1 MRKLFAL
8 TLMATVALPT
18 MAFAGRY
25 SSSTKIY
32 VQQSNWEKA
41 LQSIEK
47 WKNEDPKSAEP
58 YLWEGYVY
66 TRMEKYTDA
75 ARAFMDAYKKD
86 STVFLD
92 HRKFEKKLSI
102 TGQNLMNVN
111 ALSISLQNAVIQY
124 YNEQK
129 YDDALKV
136 AEFLVKVNPNYAQ
149 AYQVLTT
156 LYQIKAH
163 QAENDSIALAYID
176 KARQA
181 LEKYYHMNPD
191 DPRANYFLGVFYY
204 QEASSLIAKG
214 DTTNGNAKL
223 RKAVELLKKAMELG
237 YKDAY
242 YDLGL
247 ALSDLG
253 KNDEAIEYLKKA
265 AENNPDNFEIW
276 FNLAVVAIKAGDKET
291 ALEALKKAHEI
302 KPDDYTTNYLLSVL
316 LTEKKNY
323 EDALKYVND
332 AIAIKETPEAYE
344 QKAIILRELG
354 RKSEAIKAI
363 EKAEKLKKGK

>member
-1 MRKLFAL
+1 MRRLFAL
-8 TLMATVALPT
+8 TLVATFAFPTAAL
-18 MAFAGRY
+18 AGRY
-25 SSSTKIY
+25 ASSTKIY
-32 VQQSNWEKA
+32 VQQNNWKKA

-47 WKNEDPKSAEP
+47 WKEEDPKSPEP
-58 YLWEGYVY
+58 YLWEGYIY

-75 ARAFMDAYKKD
+75 AKAFMEAYKKD

-92 HRKFEKKLSI
+92 PKKFEKKLSI
-102 TGQNLMNVN
+102 TGQNLMNFD
-111 ALSISLQNAVIQY
+111 ALSISLQNAIIQY
-124 YNEQK
+124 YNEQN

-149 AYQVLTT
+149 AYQLLTT
-156 LYQIKAH
+156 LYQIKAQ
-163 QAENDSIALAYID
+163 QAENDSIALVYID

-181 LEKYYHMNPD
+181 LEKYYHMNPKD
-191 DPRANYFLGVFYY
+191 ARANYFLGVFYY
-204 QEASSLIAKG
+204 QEASELIAKG

-223 RKAVELLKKAMELG
+223 RKAVELLKKAAELG
-237 YKDAY
+237 YEDAY
-242 YDLGL
+242 YDLGI

-265 AENNPDNFEIW
+265 AEKNPKSFEVW

-291 ALEALKKAHEI
+291 ALQALKKAREV

-316 LTEKKNY
+316 LTEKGKFEEALQYAN
-323 EDALKYVND
+323 DAL
-332 AIAIKETPEAYE
+332 AIKETPEAYE

-354 RKSEAIKAI
+354 KTSEALKALK
-363 EKAEKLKKGK
+363 KAESLKNNK